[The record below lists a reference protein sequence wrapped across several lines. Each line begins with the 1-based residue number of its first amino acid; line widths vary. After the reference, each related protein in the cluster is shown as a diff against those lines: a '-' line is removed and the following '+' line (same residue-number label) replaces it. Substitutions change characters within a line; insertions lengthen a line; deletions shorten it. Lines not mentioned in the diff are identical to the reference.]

1 MTKMKPLCAATIL
14 LVSDPL
20 ARCDFQVGDTY
31 KMAASHDS
39 ADVGASRSRRA
50 DGREK
55 LTRCRDGPYN
65 SRCSAEKS
73 PPIPLREDSHQRAPW
88 RFTYE

>member
-20 ARCDFQVGDTY
+20 ARRDFQVGDTY
-31 KMAASHDS
+31 KMAGSYDS
-39 ADVGASRSRRA
+39 VDVGASRSRGA

-55 LTRCRDGPYN
+55 LTRCKDG
-65 SRCSAEKS
+65 C
-73 PPIPLREDSHQRAPW
+73 
-88 RFTYE
+88 